1 MSFDPAA
8 FKKEFPIFAAWPEL
22 HYLDNAA
29 TGQTPFAVL
38 NAVRDFEITSRANVQ
53 RGSHTLAERASEAY
67 EGARASVA
75 RYLNAQEEEVIF
87 TSGATA
93 GLNLAAYALAE
104 EMRPGDVVV
113 LSQAEHHSALVP
125 WLRLRE
131 SRGIELRFIPLSD
144 DGRLDFSKLGE
155 LVDGKCRAI
164 CVTLASNVTGAV
176 TNVAPLRAAAKSV
189 GATFLLD
196 AAQAA
201 PHGPLDVKALGCDLL
216 VLAGHKCFGP
226 TGIGALWGRGELLNK
241 LTPLLSGGGM
251 IGHVSLSGASFA
263 APPRRFEA
271 GTPPI
276 AQAIGLGAALDW
288 LAGQDWPSIHTH
300 LQGLTQ
306 KAIEGLLSLPG
317 LKIIGPTDMK
327 DRLPVISFAM
337 ENMHPHDICQIADRF
352 GVALRGGHHCAEPLM
367 ERFEVSGTTRASL
380 APYNDASDIE
390 VFLEAIAEAG
400 RILP

>member
-8 FKKEFPIFAAWPEL
+8 FKREFPIFKAWPGL

-29 TGQTPFAVL
+29 TGQNSLCAF
-38 NAVRDFEITSRANVQ
+38 NAVRDFETRIRANVQ
-53 RGSHTLAERASEAY
+53 RGSHSLGEQSTEAY
-67 EGARASVA
+67 EAARHSVA
-75 RYLNAQEEEVIF
+75 RYLNAEAEEVVF

-104 EMRPGDVVV
+104 GMAPGDVVI
-113 LSQAEHHSALVP
+113 LSEAEHHSALVP

-131 SRGIELRFIPLSD
+131 SKGIELRFIPVSD
-144 DGRLDFSKLGE
+144 EGRLDLSRLDE
-155 LVDGKCRAI
+155 LVGERCKVIA
-164 CVTLASNVTGAV
+164 VTLASNVTGAI
-176 TNVAPLRAAAKSV
+176 TDVAPLREVAKLF

-226 TGIGALWGRGELLNK
+226 TGVGALWGRKEILEEMP
-241 LTPLLSGGGM
+241 PLLSGGGM
-251 IGHVSLSGASFA
+251 IGHVSLTGVSFA
-263 APPRRFEA
+263 PPPRRFEA

-276 AQAIGLGAALDW
+276 AQAIGLGAALEW
-288 LAGQDWPSIHTH
+288 LLGFNWPSIHGH
-300 LQGLTQ
+300 LQGLTR
-306 KAIEGLLSLPG
+306 KAIDGLLALPG

-327 DRLPVISFAM
+327 FRLPVISFAM
-337 ENMHPHDICQIADRF
+337 ENLHPHDVCQIADRF

-367 ERFEVSGTTRASL
+367 LRFGLFGATRASL
-380 APYNDASDIE
+380 APYNDEADI
-390 VFLEAIAEAG
+390 LALLDAIAEAQ
-400 RILP
+400 RILG